1 MYKPEQWMIELNDRY
16 EECSECPVKEDCVF
30 NRIVLRDPNGIYMK
44 CPCRYCLVVIMCN
57 EENVM
62 IEKNIIMLFMMFLR
76 VDNQMSS
83 R

>member
-1 MYKPEQWMIELNDRY
+1 MIELNDRY

-57 EENVM
+57 EGECYDR
-62 IEKNIIMLFMMFLR
+62 EKYNNAFHDVFK
-76 VDNQMSS
+76 S